1 MQTAQ
6 DGGRRRNVK
15 TWHGL
20 YRRRVLVVL
29 CSLILGTHPGHA
41 AMLKMS
47 VEDLARQADTIVVGT
62 VTQRQSAWDA
72 QHTAIYTD
80 VTVAVERV
88 LAGTPG
94 DTLTLRVAGGI
105 VEGMGMGTSNDPTFQ
120 DGEQMIVFL
129 DTTTIPSSVV
139 GMQQGKFTI
148 KDNLVTLADE
158 TVSLEAFIAT
168 VRSALP

>member
-1 MQTAQ
+1 M
-6 DGGRRRNVK
+6 RI
-15 TWHGL
+15 WHGL
-20 YRRRVLVVL
+20 YSIVLVVL

-62 VTQRQSAWDA
+62 VTQQQSAWDA
-72 QHTAIYTD
+72 QHTAIHTD
-80 VTVAVERV
+80 VTVAVERM

-94 DTLTLRVAGGI
+94 DIVTLRVAGGI
-105 VEGMGMGTSNDPTFQ
+105 VEGMGMRTSNDPTFQ
-120 DGEQMIVFL
+120 DGEQVIVFL
-129 DTTTIPSSVV
+129 DTTTNPSSVV

-158 TVSLEAFIAT
+158 TVSLEECIAT

>member
-1 MQTAQ
+1 M
-6 DGGRRRNVK
+6 R

-20 YRRRVLVVL
+20 YSIVLVVW

-62 VTQRQSAWDA
+62 VTQQESAWDA
-72 QHTAIYTD
+72 QHTAIHTD
-80 VTVAVERV
+80 VTVAVERM

-94 DTLTLRVAGGI
+94 DIVTLRVAGGI
-105 VEGMGMGTSNDPTFQ
+105 VEGMGMRTSNDPTFQ
-120 DGEQMIVFL
+120 DGEQVIVFL

-158 TVSLEAFIAT
+158 TVSLEECIAT

>member
-1 MQTAQ
+1 
-6 DGGRRRNVK
+6 
-15 TWHGL
+15 
-20 YRRRVLVVL
+20 
-29 CSLILGTHPGHA
+29 
-41 AMLKMS
+41 MLKMS

-62 VTQRQSAWDA
+62 VTQQQSAWDA

-80 VTVAVERV
+80 VTVAGERV

-94 DTLTLRVAGGI
+94 DTVTLRVAGGI
-105 VEGMGMGTSNDPTFQ
+105 VEGMGMRTSNDPTFQ
-120 DGEQMIVFL
+120 DGEQVIVFL

-158 TVSLEAFIAT
+158 TVSLEEFIAT

>member
-1 MQTAQ
+1 MQTVK
-6 DGGRRRNVK
+6 DNVWRRSVR

-20 YRRRVLVVL
+20 YSIVYVVL

-47 VEDLARQADTIVVGT
+47 VEDLSRRADTIVVGT
-62 VTQRQSAWDA
+62 VTQQQSAWDA
-72 QHTAIYTD
+72 QHTAIHTD

-94 DTLTLRVAGGI
+94 AIVTLQVAGG
-105 VEGMGMGTSNDPTFQ
+105 VVGSMGMRTSNDAVFQ
-120 DGEQMIVFL
+120 DGEQVIVFL
-129 DTTTIPSSVV
+129 DTTTIPNSVV

-148 KDNLVTLADE
+148 KDNLVIQADE
-158 TVSLEAFIAT
+158 TVSLEEFIVT